1 MILQNITIVNLGA
14 IEYFSHDFAD
24 DVNLLKVKHTNEISY
39 AVRVILNHK
48 DIPPLPRTAVREDTK
63 IEAILSIAKKK
74 YNIIVQPDKAK
85 KVFSL
90 HAYDEHQ
97 RDITTEYL
105 YLTDHCAEQDSAD
118 VFVGTERE
126 MPLRFLQ
133 YANEELY
140 FPRNELHRLTG
151 KMSSLKTFRAYLKQF
166 IKQFEPQVIREGK
179 LYEFI
184 LKSDGRYGV
193 RYKNDDGMPVC
204 LSESEQIIFRYLCFI
219 KTLEFWSGFEELRN
233 LHGLQ
238 KPILVENFLERI
250 DESIDIQ
257 ILIKRTAEFNR
268 QMIILT
274 I

>member
-39 AVRVILNHK
+39 AVQVILNHK
-48 DIPPLPRTAVREDTK
+48 DIPPLPQTAVREDTQ
-63 IEAILSIAKKK
+63 IEASLSIEKKK
-74 YNIIVQPDKAK
+74 YHIITQPNKAK

-97 RDITTEYL
+97 RDVTTEYL
-105 YLTDHCAEQDSAD
+105 YLTDHCAEQDRAD

-126 MPLRFLQ
+126 IPLRFLQ
-133 YANEELY
+133 YANEEVY

-204 LSESEQIIFRYLCFI
+204 LSESEHIIFRYLCFI

-268 QMIILT
+268 QIIILT

>member
-1 MILQNITIVNLGA
+1 MILQKITIVNLGA
-14 IEYFSHDFAD
+14 IEHFTRDFAD
-24 DVNLLKVKHTNEISY
+24 DVNLLKTGNTNEISY

-48 DIPPLPRTAVREDTK
+48 DIPPLPRTALREDTK

-74 YNIIVQPDKAK
+74 YNIIVQPDKVK
-85 KVFSL
+85 RVFSL
-90 HAYDEHQ
+90 HAYDEQQ
-97 RDITTEYL
+97 RDVTTEYL

-118 VFVGTERE
+118 IFVGTERE

-133 YANEELY
+133 YANEEVY

>member
-1 MILQNITIVNLGA
+1 MILQNITIVDLGA
-14 IEYFSHDFAD
+14 IDHFSHDFAD

-48 DIPPLPRTAVREDTK
+48 DIPPLPQSAVRKDTK

-74 YNIIVQPDKAK
+74 YNIIVQPDNAK

-90 HAYDEHQ
+90 HVYDEH
-97 RDITTEYL
+97 RHDVTEEYL
-105 YLTDHCAEQDSAD
+105 YMTDHCAEHDSAD
-118 VFVGTERE
+118 IFVGTERE

-140 FPRNELHRLTG
+140 FPRNELHRLTE

-238 KPILVENFLERI
+238 KPILVENLLERI
-250 DESIDIQ
+250 DQSINIQ
-257 ILIKRTAEFNR
+257 NLIKRTAEFNR

>member
-1 MILQNITIVNLGA
+1 MILQKITIVNLGA
-14 IEYFSHDFAD
+14 IEHFTRDFVD
-24 DVNLLKVKHTNEISY
+24 DVNLLKTGNTNEISY
-39 AVRVILNHK
+39 AVQVILNHK
-48 DIPPLPRTAVREDTK
+48 DIPPLPRTAVREDTQ

-74 YNIIVQPDKAK
+74 YNIIVQPDKVK
-85 KVFSL
+85 RVFSL
-90 HAYDEHQ
+90 HAYDEQQ
-97 RDITTEYL
+97 RDVTTEYL

-133 YANEELY
+133 YANEEVY
-140 FPRNELHRLTG
+140 FPQNELHRLTG

-204 LSESEQIIFRYLCFI
+204 LSESEQILFRYLCFI
-219 KTLEFWSGFEELRN
+219 KTLEFWRGFEELRN
-233 LHGLQ
+233 FHGLQ
-238 KPILVENFLERI
+238 KPILVENLLERI
-250 DESIDIQ
+250 DQSIDVQ
-257 ILIKRTAEFNR
+257 NLIKRTAEFNR